1 MNTAIVLAAIT
12 ALATTAGGYL
22 AIKSKDRLHLVLGLS
37 AGLLL
42 GLVAF
47 DLLPEVFELGTQEIF
62 HAPAVSVALIA
73 GFLLLHFYEQL
84 FGSHEPAESDYGHDH
99 KHSSSVAGSLG
110 ALAMGGHVFLDG
122 LALGVAFKVSSDL
135 GIAVFFALLV
145 HAFSDG
151 LNTVSFLIKSGTW
164 GKKGIWLLGVDA
176 IARISGAALGTTL
189 VLGDNLIAIYLA
201 IFAGIVIYLATSH
214 ILPEAHS
221 LHSSRLTILATILG
235 VLVATITLGDAVF
248 NKGRYFG
255 GRLLRYMMEP
265 MDPQRLAFGLG
276 VLGLVMAGV
285 NWLFAEFTSQDTW
298 LYYTSFGDFLLTVV
312 LMLAVMRYA
321 RTEP

>member
-1 MNTAIVLAAIT
+1 MNIAIGLAALTAI
-12 ALATTAGGYL
+12 ATTAGGFL

-99 KHSSSVAGSLG
+99 KHSSNIAGALG

-122 LALGVAFKVSSDL
+122 LALGVAFKVSTDL
-135 GIAVFFALLV
+135 GIAVFIALLV

-151 LNTVSFLIKSGTW
+151 LNTVSFLVKSGKW
-164 GKKGIWLLGVDA
+164 GRKGIWLLGVDA
-176 IARISGAALGTTL
+176 IARVSGAALGTTL

-201 IFAGIVIYLATSH
+201 VFSGIVIYLATSH

-221 LHSSRLTILATILG
+221 RHSSKLTILATILG
-235 VLVATITLGDAVF
+235 VFVMWGLVSYLHSGDAHAHGSNTSMHEEV
-248 NKGRYFG
+248 GH
-255 GRLLRYMMEP
+255 
-265 MDPQRLAFGLG
+265 MDEEGEHHEDGEAHEDEHHEDGEVHEEG
-276 VLGLVMAGV
+276 HV
-285 NWLFAEFTSQDTW
+285 E
-298 LYYTSFGDFLLTVV
+298 
-312 LMLAVMRYA
+312 
-321 RTEP
+321 

>member
-1 MNTAIVLAAIT
+1 MNIAIILAATTAI
-12 ALATTAGGYL
+12 ATTAGGYL
-22 AIKSKDRLHLVLGLS
+22 AIKAKDRLHLVLGLS

-62 HAPAVSVALIA
+62 NAPAVSVALIG

-99 KHSSSVAGSLG
+99 SHSSSVAGALG

-135 GIAVFFALLV
+135 GFAVFIALLV

-151 LNTVSFLIKSGTW
+151 LNTVSFLIKSGSW

-176 IARISGAALGTTL
+176 IARISGAVLGTTL
-189 VLGDNLIAIYLA
+189 ALSNNFIAIYLA
-201 IFAGIVIYLATSH
+201 LFAGIVIYLATSH

-221 LHSSRLTILATILG
+221 RHSSRWTIMATIAG
-235 VLVATITLGDAVF
+235 VLVMWGLVSYLHSGDAHNHGSETAIHEEHSDHKDDHHDDVHHDEDDHGHSD
-248 NKGRYFG
+248 KK
-255 GRLLRYMMEP
+255 
-265 MDPQRLAFGLG
+265 
-276 VLGLVMAGV
+276 
-285 NWLFAEFTSQDTW
+285 
-298 LYYTSFGDFLLTVV
+298 LT
-312 LMLAVMRYA
+312 
-321 RTEP
+321 E

>member
-1 MNTAIVLAAIT
+1 MNIAIILAATT

-47 DLLPEVFELGTQEIF
+47 DLLPEVFEIGTHELLG
-62 HAPAVSVALIA
+62 APAVSVALVG

-99 KHSSSVAGSLG
+99 SHSSSVAGALG

-135 GIAVFFALLV
+135 GVAVFIALLV

-151 LNTVSFLIKSGTW
+151 LNTVSFLIKSGAW

-176 IARISGAALGTTL
+176 IARVSGAVLGTTL
-189 VLGDNLIAIYLA
+189 ALSNNFIAIYLA
-201 IFAGIVIYLATSH
+201 LFAGFVIYLATSH

-221 LHSSRLTILATILG
+221 RHSSRWTIVATIAG
-235 VLVATITLGDAVF
+235 VLVMWALVSYLHAGDSHSHGETTASHQSESTT
-248 NKGRYFG
+248 NDST
-255 GRLLRYMMEP
+255 P
-265 MDPQRLAFGLG
+265 
-276 VLGLVMAGV
+276 
-285 NWLFAEFTSQDTW
+285 
-298 LYYTSFGDFLLTVV
+298 
-312 LMLAVMRYA
+312 
-321 RTEP
+321 TEDDHNH

>member
-1 MNTAIVLAAIT
+1 AIILAATT

-47 DLLPEVFELGTQEIF
+47 DLLPEVFEIGTHELLG
-62 HAPAVSVALIA
+62 APAVSVALVG

-99 KHSSSVAGSLG
+99 SHSSSVAGALG

-135 GIAVFFALLV
+135 GVAVFIALLV

-151 LNTVSFLIKSGTW
+151 LNTVSFLIKSGAW

-176 IARISGAALGTTL
+176 IARVSGAVLGTTL
-189 VLGDNLIAIYLA
+189 ALSNNFIAIYLA
-201 IFAGIVIYLATSH
+201 LFAGFVIYLATSH

-221 LHSSRLTILATILG
+221 RHSSRWTIVATIAG
-235 VLVATITLGDAVF
+235 VLVMWALVSYLHAGDSHSHGETTASHQSESTT
-248 NKGRYFG
+248 NDST
-255 GRLLRYMMEP
+255 P
-265 MDPQRLAFGLG
+265 
-276 VLGLVMAGV
+276 
-285 NWLFAEFTSQDTW
+285 
-298 LYYTSFGDFLLTVV
+298 
-312 LMLAVMRYA
+312 
-321 RTEP
+321 TEDDHNH

>member
-1 MNTAIVLAAIT
+1 MNIAIALAALTAI
-12 ALATTAGGYL
+12 ATTAGGFL

-62 HAPAVSVALIA
+62 HAPAVSVALIG

-99 KHSSSVAGSLG
+99 EHSSNIAGALG
-110 ALAMGGHVFLDG
+110 AVAMGGHVFLDG

-135 GIAVFFALLV
+135 GIAVFIALLV

-151 LNTVSFLIKSGTW
+151 LNTVSFLIKSGKW
-164 GKKGIWLLGVDA
+164 GRKGIWLLGVDA

-189 VLGDNLIAIYLA
+189 ALSNNVIAIYLA
-201 IFAGIVIYLATSH
+201 VFAGIVIYLATSH

-221 LHSSRLTILATILG
+221 RHSSKLTILATILG
-235 VLVATITLGDAVF
+235 VIIMWGLVSYLHSGDAHSHGSGTEVHEEV
-248 NKGRYFG
+248 GHHDEE
-255 GRLLRYMMEP
+255 MHE
-265 MDPQRLAFGLG
+265 DE
-276 VLGLVMAGV
+276 AGHHDEEMHEDE
-285 NWLFAEFTSQDTW
+285 AEHHDEEMHDEEEVPA
-298 LYYTSFGDFLLTVV
+298 G
-312 LMLAVMRYA
+312 
-321 RTEP
+321 

>member
-1 MNTAIVLAAIT
+1 MNIAIALAALTAI
-12 ALATTAGGYL
+12 ATTAGGFL

-62 HAPAVSVALIA
+62 HAPAVSVALIG

-84 FGSHEPAESDYGHDH
+84 FGSHEPAESDYGHEH
-99 KHSSSVAGSLG
+99 EHSSNIAGALG

-135 GIAVFFALLV
+135 GIAVFIALLV

-151 LNTVSFLIKSGTW
+151 LNTVSFLIKSGKW
-164 GKKGIWLLGVDA
+164 GRKGIWLLGVDA
-176 IARISGAALGTTL
+176 LARVSGAALGTTL
-189 VLGDNLIAIYLA
+189 ALSNNVIAIYLA
-201 IFAGIVIYLATSH
+201 VFAGIVIYLATSH

-221 LHSSRLTILATILG
+221 RHSSKLTILATIFG
-235 VLVATITLGDAVF
+235 VVVMWGLVSYLHSGDAHAH
-248 NKGRYFG
+248 GSETAIHEEADHHDEESEHHDEETHDDEADHHDEE
-255 GRLLRYMMEP
+255 MP
-265 MDPQRLAFGLG
+265 
-276 VLGLVMAGV
+276 AG
-285 NWLFAEFTSQDTW
+285 
-298 LYYTSFGDFLLTVV
+298 
-312 LMLAVMRYA
+312 
-321 RTEP
+321 